1 MTDDNRDFT
10 FAFYQDADKF
20 NINALELNL
29 HVYQKM

>member
-1 MTDDNRDFT
+1 MITET
-10 FAFYQDADKF
+10 SHLHFYQDADKF